1 MDLNMAPPDLSY
13 PALQGPPFETDRP
26 AEINV
31 KRLLRKLLIALPIIA
46 AGAVFG
52 AYGGALALRKIPRT
66 YTSSVSILID
76 PKRPGSYGADTDFG
90 NSFVD
95 GSKIADVELILLSS
109 SVLKRVVR
117 TERLA
122 DDPAFTSNAPSLLER
137 VLRPI
142 GAYPIVRPEDT
153 QELREG
159 RAVSR
164 LRRMIKTSRIGVTYV
179 VTVEVSAASAIAAQR
194 IAKDIASTYLDE
206 QLDSKLDAAGRDSA
220 WLTSRIAQQRNVLT
234 QSSTAVENLRKK
246 LGVTGADGMSD
257 STVDRASI
265 TDINREL
272 TKAEGELADAQARYE
287 QARIVTHGG
296 GLDSLS
302 EVTSSPVIASL
313 RNAQA
318 AAAERVASLSAH
330 YAADHPERRQAERD
344 EAAVNQQIAQQTSR
358 IIAGLKNDYETALT
372 HRDVLKQKLT
382 DLVAVVNAAA
392 NAEGRTELREAERV
406 LDADKVAYEGSLAR
420 LRDVEQQQTRQDV
433 EARIISGPD
442 LPDAPSFPKPLLII
456 GGATILGSLLGAG
469 VAVAMVMRR
478 ARVDD
483 VIEAERELA
492 LPILTSV
499 PYITK
504 ANLAEV
510 SAADSIP
517 DYLIRNPFSLFGES
531 FRLLR
536 LRLNK
541 ADSPNHQ
548 VVQITSAVA
557 GEGKSTMA
565 ASIAIS
571 AAMSGI
577 KTVLVDLDLYHQES
591 SRLLEF
597 GDSAGVVDVLDGSV
611 AAINVLRSYKA
622 LPLRAIPAGS
632 ISNLHPAMI
641 ESTRLRDLVDSLRED
656 FDLIVLDTPPV
667 LAISDPLFIST
678 LVDMTVMVIAW
689 RSTPR
694 QYVAEAI
701 RALRATRAPLAGL
714 LLNKVSY
721 TQTPNYRHS
730 YYLGKRY
737 IAA

>member
-1 MDLNMAPPDLSY
+1 
-13 PALQGPPFETDRP
+13 
-26 AEINV
+26 
-31 KRLLRKLLIALPIIA
+31 
-46 AGAVFG
+46 
-52 AYGGALALRKIPRT
+52 
-66 YTSSVSILID
+66 
-76 PKRPGSYGADTDFG
+76 
-90 NSFVD
+90 
-95 GSKIADVELILLSS
+95 
-109 SVLKRVVR
+109 
-117 TERLA
+117 
-122 DDPAFTSNAPSLLER
+122 
-137 VLRPI
+137 
-142 GAYPIVRPEDT
+142 
-153 QELREG
+153 
-159 RAVSR
+159 
-164 LRRMIKTSRIGVTYV
+164 
-179 VTVEVSAASAIAAQR
+179 
-194 IAKDIASTYLDE
+194 
-206 QLDSKLDAAGRDSA
+206 
-220 WLTSRIAQQRNVLT
+220 
-234 QSSTAVENLRKK
+234 
-246 LGVTGADGMSD
+246 
-257 STVDRASI
+257 
-265 TDINREL
+265 
-272 TKAEGELADAQARYE
+272 
-287 QARIVTHGG
+287 
-296 GLDSLS
+296 
-302 EVTSSPVIASL
+302 
-313 RNAQA
+313 
-318 AAAERVASLSAH
+318 
-330 YAADHPERRQAERD
+330 
-344 EAAVNQQIAQQTSR
+344 
-358 IIAGLKNDYETALT
+358 
-372 HRDVLKQKLT
+372 
-382 DLVAVVNAAA
+382 
-392 NAEGRTELREAERV
+392 
-406 LDADKVAYEGSLAR
+406 
-420 LRDVEQQQTRQDV
+420 
-433 EARIISGPD
+433 
-442 LPDAPSFPKPLLII
+442 
-456 GGATILGSLLGAG
+456 
-469 VAVAMVMRR
+469 
-478 ARVDD
+478 
-483 VIEAERELA
+483 
-492 LPILTSV
+492 V